1 MSNKNLSP
9 LVSGGV
15 ESYIADRVRVRSFS
29 ASFEPTADSEFHSIG
44 IDGLEVVNLVA
55 EVEARFGVDL
65 RAFNCSS
72 ERTPQ
77 DLIDATVAAL
87 AEKTEAAVPV
97 FIEPVAEEEV
107 SPAPVAPKLTL
118 DDIKAVIVSEH
129 YFTAGQGDARAVE
142 DAAFS
147 GGVLHASGRATPG
160 DLAHVTFCVLILR
173 NGAKVTGVNHG
184 PVSAA
189 NFNPLVG
196 REMARKNAVDKVFE
210 LEGYLLRERLANPA
224 SVTLNPSDEAASEL
238 AKALGSI
245 KPGALQLVP
254 GEHAAPKDSDS
265 AKAAQVL
272 EIVLDFFHSVEDR
285 AINLDPPYAAFMDRL
300 ALAIG
305 WEIDESQEDEQP

>member
-1 MSNKNLSP
+1 MSKENQESSGCQGANCGADGHRVYRDNGS
-9 LVSGGV
+9 LVGECPV
-15 ESYIADRVRVRSFS
+15 T
-29 ASFEPTADSEFHSIG
+29 EP
-44 IDGLEVVNLVA
+44 
-55 EVEARFGVDL
+55 
-65 RAFNCSS
+65 
-72 ERTPQ
+72 
-77 DLIDATVAAL
+77 
-87 AEKTEAAVPV
+87 
-97 FIEPVAEEEV
+97 
-107 SPAPVAPKLTL
+107 APKLTL
-118 DDIKAVIVSEH
+118 DDIKAAIVSEH

-147 GGVLHASGRATPG
+147 GGAFHASASRHTPHEL
-160 DLAHVTFCVLILR
+160 DLVTVCVLLLR

-189 NFNPLVG
+189 NFDPLVG
-196 REMARKNAVDKVFE
+196 REMARKNAIDKVWE
-210 LEGYLLRERLANPA
+210 LEGYAMRERLAKPA